1 MKKRITKISLI
12 ILIGLI
18 ISCNSTKRVA
28 EGKRLLTSVDINVN
42 DIKNTEEDVYFQLYQ
57 KPNSKFLGY
66 RLRLGLFN
74 LAQPKSDSLYHLW
87 LAKKPKTHQFLKK
100 LLSEKQVNRLG
111 KSFVVSGFDNF
122 LMKLGESPVVF
133 DSVSTLKSLKR
144 LQSYYYNK
152 GFFNVKTKFST
163 DISKDK
169 KVGVK
174 YDIQLGKPF
183 ILDTISTEIA
193 SPALDSL
200 YKLKA
205 TNSFVKNKQ
214 QYKTEDFENERTR
227 ITNEFRNNGVY
238 AFQPNYITFHLDTID
253 KGTNVNSK
261 LIIRDQEIRV
271 NDTTKTQPFS
281 IYTIS
286 KINVFT
292 DVSNKKNNIFV
303 KDSVLYNGFHIYSEN
318 KLKYR
323 PKSLTD
329 AIFISPGSVFS
340 ETKTVLTSKYLSNL
354 QVFDYPT
361 INYQIDKKNK
371 NALIANIFLTPRDK
385 YTFQISADFIHSNIQ
400 DFGISGNTSLKI
412 NNVLNGAETFQ
423 IGLRGNVGAA
433 KDLANPN
440 NNFFNI
446 SEYGIDAKLNFPR
459 IFFPF
464 KTEKIIPK
472 SMIPTTTLA
481 VGYAKQTNIGL
492 DKQSFTGSFSYNWSP
507 KKNKSFKFSLIDVQ
521 FINNV
526 NIGNYYNVYTSSYNT
541 LNEIAV
547 KYNADLSYFNNG
559 KYADGLI
566 INSGIDDCFND
577 PLVINQVLLN
587 ETDIKRVF
595 SVFERKNRLTE
606 NNLIVSSSLQY
617 NFNTQKDANDENYFA
632 IKTKVESA
640 GNVLSL
646 FSKVSSEIQNQDA
659 KMLFNVAYSQYI
671 KTEFEHIKHWQI
683 GRKKVIAVRS
693 FFGIAIPYGNSA
705 SIPFSRSY
713 FAGGANDIRAWQPY
727 SLGPGASVGFL
738 DFNEANM
745 KFTCNAE
752 YRFPLFSKMYGAL
765 FVDAGNIWNVFDN
778 VDDPEYNFSGIKSFE
793 SIAIGSGFGLRYD
806 FGLLVF
812 RVDFGLKTYNPSK
825 LDGEKWF
832 KEITLSKTV
841 INFGINYPF

>member
-1 MKKRITKISLI
+1 
-12 ILIGLI
+12 
-18 ISCNSTKRVA
+18 
-28 EGKRLLTSVDINVN
+28 
-42 DIKNTEEDVYFQLYQ
+42 
-57 KPNSKFLGY
+57 
-66 RLRLGLFN
+66 
-74 LAQPKSDSLYHLW
+74 LYHLW

-778 VDDPEYNFSGIKSFE
+778 VDEPEYNFSGIKSFE

>member
-1 MKKRITKISLI
+1 LKKRITKISLI

>member
-74 LAQPKSDSLYHLW
+74 LAQPKSDSLYHKW
-87 LAKKPKTHQFLKK
+87 LEKKPKTHQFLKK

-111 KSFVVSGFDNF
+111 KSFVVSGFDKF
-122 LMKLGESPVVF
+122 LVKLGEAPVVF

-152 GFFNVKTKFST
+152 GYFNVKTSFST
-163 DISKDK
+163 DISKNK

-174 YDIQLGKPF
+174 YDIKLGKPF

-193 SPALDSL
+193 SSALDSL

-205 TNSFVKNKQ
+205 SNSFVKNRQ

-238 AFQPNYITFHLDTID
+238 SFQPNYITFHLDTID
-253 KGTNVNSK
+253 KGTNVNAK

-323 PKSLTD
+323 PKSITD
-329 AIFISPGSVFS
+329 AIFIAPGSVFS
-340 ETKTVLTSKYLSNL
+340 ETKTILTSKYLSNL

-385 YTFQISADFIHSNIQ
+385 YTFQLSADFIHSNIQ

-577 PLVINQVLLN
+577 PLVVNQILQN

-617 NFNTQKDANDENYFA
+617 NFNTQKDANDEDYFA

>member
-632 IKTKVESA
+632 IKTKFESA

-778 VDDPEYNFSGIKSFE
+778 VDEPEYNFSGIKSFE

>member
-617 NFNTQKDANDENYFA
+617 NFNTQKDANDEDYFA

>member
-1 MKKRITKISLI
+1 
-12 ILIGLI
+12 
-18 ISCNSTKRVA
+18 
-28 EGKRLLTSVDINVN
+28 
-42 DIKNTEEDVYFQLYQ
+42 
-57 KPNSKFLGY
+57 
-66 RLRLGLFN
+66 
-74 LAQPKSDSLYHLW
+74 LYHLW

-617 NFNTQKDANDENYFA
+617 NFNTQKDANDEDYFA

>member
-1 MKKRITKISLI
+1 LKKRITKISLI

-617 NFNTQKDANDENYFA
+617 NFNTQKDANDEDYFA

>member
-1 MKKRITKISLI
+1 
-12 ILIGLI
+12 
-18 ISCNSTKRVA
+18 
-28 EGKRLLTSVDINVN
+28 
-42 DIKNTEEDVYFQLYQ
+42 
-57 KPNSKFLGY
+57 
-66 RLRLGLFN
+66 
-74 LAQPKSDSLYHLW
+74 
-87 LAKKPKTHQFLKK
+87 
-100 LLSEKQVNRLG
+100 
-111 KSFVVSGFDNF
+111 
-122 LMKLGESPVVF
+122 
-133 DSVSTLKSLKR
+133 
-144 LQSYYYNK
+144 
-152 GFFNVKTKFST
+152 
-163 DISKDK
+163 
-169 KVGVK
+169 
-174 YDIQLGKPF
+174 
-183 ILDTISTEIA
+183 
-193 SPALDSL
+193 
-200 YKLKA
+200 
-205 TNSFVKNKQ
+205 
-214 QYKTEDFENERTR
+214 
-227 ITNEFRNNGVY
+227 
-238 AFQPNYITFHLDTID
+238 LDTID
-253 KGTNVNSK
+253 KGTNVNAK

-323 PKSLTD
+323 PKSITD
-329 AIFISPGSVFS
+329 AIFIAPGSVFS
-340 ETKTVLTSKYLSNL
+340 ETKTILTSKYLSNL

-385 YTFQISADFIHSNIQ
+385 YTFQLSADFIHSNIQ

-492 DKQSFTGSFSYNWSP
+492 DKQSFTGSFSYNWTP

-683 GRKKVIAVRS
+683 GRKKVIAVRG

>member
-1 MKKRITKISLI
+1 LKKRITKISLI

-74 LAQPKSDSLYHLW
+74 LAQPKSDSLYHKW
-87 LAKKPKTHQFLKK
+87 LEKKPKTHQFLKK

-152 GFFNVKTKFST
+152 GYFNVKTSFST
-163 DISKDK
+163 DISKNK

-174 YDIQLGKPF
+174 YDIKLGKPF

-205 TNSFVKNKQ
+205 SNSFVKNKQ

-238 AFQPNYITFHLDTID
+238 SFQPNYITFHLDTID
-253 KGTNVNSK
+253 KGTNVNAK

>member
-74 LAQPKSDSLYHLW
+74 LAKPKSDSLYHLW

-492 DKQSFTGSFSYNWSP
+492 DKKSFTGSFSYNWSP
-507 KKNKSFKFSLIDVQ
+507 KKNKTFKFSLIDVQ
-521 FINNV
+521 FIKNV

-547 KYNADLSYFNNG
+547 KYNADTSYFKNG
-559 KYADGLI
+559 NYADGLVI
-566 INSGIDDCFND
+566 ESGINDCFSD
-577 PLVINQVLLN
+577 PLVLDQLLLN
-587 ETDIKRVF
+587 ETDIKRVI
-595 SVFERKNRLTE
+595 SVFERKVRLTE

-617 NFNTQKDANDENYFA
+617 NFNSQKDANDEDYFA
-632 IKTKVESA
+632 IKTKFESA
-640 GNVLSL
+640 GNLLSL
-646 FSKVSSEIQNQDA
+646 FSKVSSEIQNQNE
-659 KMLFNVAYSQYI
+659 KMFFNVAYSQYI

-727 SLGPGASVGFL
+727 SLGPGSSVGYF

-745 KFTCNAE
+745 KITVNAE
-752 YRFPLFSKMYGAL
+752 YRFPLFSKMYGGL
-765 FVDAGNIWNVFDN
+765 FVDAGNIWNIFDN
-778 VDDPEYNFSGIKSFE
+778 VDDPIYNFYGIKSLQN
-793 SIAIGSGFGLRYD
+793 SAIGSGFGLRYD

-825 LDGEKWF
+825 PDGEKWF
-832 KEITLSKTV
+832 KEVTLSKTV
-841 INFGINYPF
+841 VNFGINYPF

>member
-74 LAQPKSDSLYHLW
+74 LAKPKSDSLYHLW

-778 VDDPEYNFSGIKSFE
+778 VDEPEYNFSGIKSFE